1 MSLSERRVVTDA
13 NILYSAQLRALFMN
27 LALMG
32 HIELCWTTA
41 IVEEW
46 ITALV
51 GNRPDITRERL
62 TRTADAMNAALLG
75 ANVEGYEPL
84 IGHFVL
90 PDPDDRHV
98 AAAALHAGAP
108 LIVTFN
114 LNDFPAAALTPH
126 GLVAIHPDRFLSDL
140 AASDPLPLV
149 AAARVAWS
157 ALRRPPIPA
166 DQWLASL
173 DRLGLS
179 KTAGLLR
186 HHQFAGGSAP

>member
-1 MSLSERRVVTDA
+1 ME
-13 NILYSAQLRALFMN
+13 
-27 LALMG
+27 LALGG
-32 HIELCWTTA
+32 HARIRWSDRIHDEWCTA
-41 IVEEW
+41 FGRNHPD
-46 ITALV
+46 V
-51 GNRPDITRERL
+51 GSPP
-62 TRTADAMNAALLG
+62 AFSVAAAMNAALPS

-108 LIVTFN
+108 LIITFN

-126 GLVAIHPDRFLSDL
+126 GLVAVHPDRFLSDL